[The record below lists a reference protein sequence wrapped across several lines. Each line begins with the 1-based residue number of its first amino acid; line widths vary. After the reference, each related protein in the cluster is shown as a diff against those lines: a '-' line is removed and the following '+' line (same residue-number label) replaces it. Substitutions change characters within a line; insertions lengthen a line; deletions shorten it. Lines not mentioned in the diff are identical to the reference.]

1 MLVKDLQQFL
11 SSFTDKL
18 KGNAISHAR
27 IYVEKDGYLE
37 EIKRMEV
44 QEHMLIGQSGLR
56 LVLKTHKDKKLS
68 LNDKLM
74 KNY

>member
-1 MLVKDLQQFL
+1 MLVKDFQQFL

-18 KGNAISHAR
+18 KGNAISHAK
-27 IYVEKDGYLE
+27 IYIEKNGYLE

-44 QEHMLIGQSGLR
+44 QEHMIIGQPGMR

-68 LNDKLM
+68 LNDKLI